1 MVGMDTAIR
10 FIGLWE
16 DLEIQA
22 WDTAGSEVTADSGMA
37 VLGALAAID
46 VAHAAATIRVV
57 ARAVGAIVTTITIV
71 TIDRPPIETVLRSG
85 STESLRVIW
94 TERRSLTIFIRSI
107 GIMIAATVSK
117 RSRWR
122 PTEGQ

>member
-1 MVGMDTAIR
+1 MLGATMVGMDTAIR

-85 STESLRVIW
+85 STESLREI
-94 TERRSLTIFIRSI
+94 
-107 GIMIAATVSK
+107 
-117 RSRWR
+117 
-122 PTEGQ
+122 